1 MPNPDKIRDPDA
13 IAEPAHGPA
22 DGPFVDRAP
31 ARTGWG
37 WILAYAV
44 LVGLIGILALFNP
57 VATGFATGLLLG
69 LLLLFYGGSAI
80 ASGLFSLSRRARWI
94 EIVLGLLALVA
105 GVFILFNPLLGALS
119 LVWVIG
125 AWLLVA
131 GIVQVVAAFRALH
144 DRGWRL
150 LLGVVD
156 AVLGALLLF
165 SGPVTGLA
173 FLAIAVGISFL
184 FRAVFLGV
192 LALGIRRMARL

>member
-1 MPNPDKIRDPDA
+1 MPNPDMTRDPDA
-13 IAEPAHGPA
+13 IAEPAHGPT
-22 DGPFVDRAP
+22 DGPFDDRAP
-31 ARTGWG
+31 ARAGWG

-80 ASGLFSLSRRARWI
+80 ASGLSSLSRRARWI

-131 GIVQVVAAFRALH
+131 GIVQVVAAFRAPH

>member
-13 IAEPAHGPA
+13 IAGPAHGSA
-22 DGPFVDRAP
+22 DGPFAGRAP

-37 WILAYAV
+37 WILTYAV